1 MENKARQ
8 VPETIEPLNWML
20 GMKQFKRYICLK
32 QVATFIE
39 YILCNLN
46 IVVTSPI
53 AYVGLF
59 ILLLNSICRVQIKY
73 VFM

>member
-20 GMKQFKRYICLK
+20 GMKQFKRYMRLK

-59 ILLLNSICRVQIKY
+59 IRLLNSTCRVQIKY
-73 VFM
+73 AFI